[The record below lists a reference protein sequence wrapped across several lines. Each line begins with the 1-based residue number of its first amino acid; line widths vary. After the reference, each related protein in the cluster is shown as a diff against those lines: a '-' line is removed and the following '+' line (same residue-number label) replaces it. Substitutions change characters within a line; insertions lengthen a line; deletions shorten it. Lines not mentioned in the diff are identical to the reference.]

1 MSVNLKNSLCVPLLA
16 LVIAGSN
23 AVGDAPSPA
32 IAAPSPDN
40 TAAASTA
47 TTTAAYALGTLV
59 EFKTGGNSE
68 RYRVS
73 GWSHTEVDFTWTE
86 GQSAVLSFNLP
97 ADPGPLILKM
107 KLAGLIK
114 APELT
119 FQPVEIYVNQQKI
132 ATWQVG
138 DTAEFK
144 ADVPPALINKGVLN
158 LQLRMPKAT
167 SPKALGKNQ
176 DERVLGVCAFNL
188 AFARP

>member
-23 AVGDAPSPA
+23 DVGGAPSPA
-32 IAAPSPDN
+32 TAAPSPDN

-47 TTTAAYALGTLV
+47 TTTPYAVGTLV

-73 GWSHTEVDFTWTE
+73 GWSHTEADFTWTE
-86 GQSAVLSFNLP
+86 GQAAVLSFNLS
-97 ADPGPLILKM
+97 ADPGPLVLKM

-119 FQPVEIYVNQQKI
+119 FQPVEIYINQQKI

-144 ADVPPALINKGVLN
+144 ADVPAALINKGLLN

-167 SPKALGKNQ
+167 SPKALGKNE
-176 DERVLGVCAFNL
+176 DERVLGVRAFNL
-188 AFARP
+188 AFAQP

>member
-1 MSVNLKNSLCVPLLA
+1 LSWRVPKTSSA
-16 LVIAGSN
+16 T
-23 AVGDAPSPA
+23 PPPP

-40 TAAASTA
+40 PAAASTA
-47 TTTAAYALGTLV
+47 TTTAYGVGTLV
-59 EFKTGGNSE
+59 EFKTGGNPE

-73 GWSHTEVDFTWTE
+73 GWSHTEAGFTWTD

-97 ADPGPLILKM
+97 ADPGPLVLKM

-144 ADVPPALINKGVLN
+144 ADVPAALINK
-158 LQLRMPKAT
+158 A
-167 SPKALGKNQ
+167 S
-176 DERVLGVCAFNL
+176 
-188 AFARP
+188 